1 MPSSNRRSR
10 CGYRPRDRDRRRNF
24 RLQGPKENAIVTR
37 YRYIAAALL
46 VIGLAS
52 SAAAETQ
59 KDSKAGKA
67 ATPAPAAKSAKAK
80 SPQTA
85 NTAKTGEG
93 PAKETKQTPFGP
105 VPVEATSEQPPP
117 ARDFSADPF
126 VSAEEKGEMVIFRR
140 KTPFGSQVWK
150 KKKSELTAD
159 EQALLARGRP
169 EPQKPLPAEAPAK
182 DASAPAKDAPKPAPA
197 GPK

>member
-1 MPSSNRRSR
+1 
-10 CGYRPRDRDRRRNF
+10 
-24 RLQGPKENAIVTR
+24 VTR

-67 ATPAPAAKSAKAK
+67 ATPSPAAKSAKAK

-150 KKKSELTAD
+150 KKKSELTAA
-159 EQALLARGRP
+159 EQAILARGPQP
-169 EPQKPLPAEAPAK
+169 EEQQPAAKPKA
-182 DASAPAKDAPKPAPA
+182 ASKKRAPKSKAS
-197 GPK
+197 PKQ